1 MPRSWVCLNQA
12 GSLEPNAA
20 AMSFR
25 EGASPAS
32 FSAAD
37 AGLDGGSTDVPLEES
52 GRERTEPMPRDRGRC
67 CQDSVPL
74 RDKDVAFV
82 DGNEG
87 DSCPSREV
95 RAACVSRSGLG
106 VGSGRL
112 DRVGLSSARRNV
124 WARDRGVRETGGSID
139 RSCEGVEGE
148 DNGAAGPVLF
158 GDIERARSVQ
168 CVSDRSNSGSGGAHT
183 CPSGLTLLF
192 GLHHLLFGPASLFGI
207 AVVLLAQAGNSSEK
221 LVDIL
226 GAFIRRAHDGPRGY
240 RRLAETV
247 SGAERWVFERH
258 ALALMA

>member
-12 GSLEPNAA
+12 GSLEPSAA

-52 GRERTEPMPRDRGRC
+52 GRERTEPMPRDVGRC

-74 RDKDVAFV
+74 RDRDVAFV
-82 DGNEG
+82 GGNEG

-95 RAACVSRSGLG
+95 RAGCVSRSGLG

-112 DRVGLSSARRNV
+112 ERVGLSSARRNV

-139 RSCEGVEGE
+139 RSCEGAEGE

-158 GDIERARSVQ
+158 GDIDRARSMRCISVK
-168 CVSDRSNSGSGGAHT
+168 STSESGGVHT
-183 CPSGLTLLF
+183 CSSSLTLLF
-192 GLHHLLFGPASLFGI
+192 GLHHLLFRPAGPFGI
-207 AVVLLAQAGNSSEK
+207 AVILLAQAGNSSQK

-226 GAFIRRAHDGPRGY
+226 GAFIRRAHDGPG
-240 RRLAETV
+240 
-247 SGAERWVFERH
+247 G
-258 ALALMA
+258 